1 MTAPVPKTGQFK
13 AFSKQ
18 IKNLPKLPST
28 STPIIEKPFKNIQIW
43 AFFSVNFTNM
53 NDPLIF
59 AGFSSDGGSTL
70 ARMLILT
77 EANFALWEAGEP
89 FVAALRSGRTPTNSA
104 RFLLPTNGTYRV
116 VFSNRED
123 TVNARS
129 LGIFASLLWQ
139 PPS

>member
-1 MTAPVPKTGQFK
+1 MFLLA
-13 AFSKQ
+13 AALL
-18 IKNLPKLPST
+18 LPGCGT
-28 STPIIEKPFKNIQIW
+28 SVETVVNETVLVDTVLTVEPGSFVSYP
-43 AFFSVNFTNM
+43 FSVNFTNM